1 MQANQSL
8 DGIKRIRILAK
19 PLPEEGFCLIPAFLR
34 KPELTELHVS
44 DSSLGSDQQKLI
56 QVGFRSRGVS
66 LINARGSMKQIAL
79 RETGSNSLEL
89 VTNGFQSSPIPAARG
104 ACSQRLPCL
113 RESWTEPHGF
123 ARSEEHTSEL
133 QSPCNLVC
141 RLLLE

>member
-44 DSSLGSDQQKLI
+44 DSS
-56 QVGFRSRGVS
+56 
-66 LINARGSMKQIAL
+66 
-79 RETGSNSLEL
+79 TGSNSLEL
-89 VTNGFQSSPIPAARG
+89 ITNGFQSSPIPAARG

-123 ARSEEHTSEL
+123 A
-133 QSPCNLVC
+133 PLVF
-141 RLLLE
+141 RLIRVPFLLECQTKLVVGHGIFGGAFESRLKRLNGLVQLSLL